1 VENQPISRASLR
13 SSARLA
19 PTTPLSAG
27 QAGLGA
33 RARLLEAMVSVVA
46 RRGYHQ
52 STVKDV
58 IAQAGSSR
66 STFYAQF
73 ADMEDCLGAVLSV
86 LADELS
92 VQVRSAMQDAPAA
105 EAPKAAARAV
115 LDFAHEHE
123 APARV
128 LFCESLAGGARA
140 MDSRDALID
149 EIAGLVER
157 RRQSQAK
164 DGATLDVPASA
175 AIGAV
180 FRLLA
185 NRIRRGTSGLHEL
198 RDAALAWLDAYA
210 TAAPHGHSQR
220 VQALGGDGELPR
232 IRLTPATPPPPVRL
246 GSHGTGASDRS
257 RNQRE
262 RILFAC
268 AQCCYEQGYAQMTVA
283 DIVTRAA
290 VSRTVFYEHFR
301 DKQHV
306 APAMVEQAFELGMTN
321 AARAYFAQESWPEG
335 IWACARALC
344 ETYATH
350 PAQLHSCFV
359 DYATMGPPAVQL
371 GHDRLLAFSLLL
383 EDGYHQR
390 SQAEE
395 LPRTVSE
402 LVVSLIF
409 ELTYRKM
416 RRRQP
421 PDSFYELLPLLNYL
435 AIAPF
440 IGPSAASSFV
450 QTKVEELKREV

>member
-1 VENQPISRASLR
+1 
-13 SSARLA
+13 
-19 PTTPLSAG
+19 
-27 QAGLGA
+27 LGA
-33 RARLLEAMVSVVA
+33 RLRLLEAMVSVVA

-58 IAQAGSSR
+58 IAHAGSSR

-86 LADELS
+86 LAEELS
-92 VQVRSAMQDAPAA
+92 GRVRSAIKDAPAA

-149 EIAGLVER
+149 GIAGLVEH
-157 RRQSQAK
+157 RRQNQAK
-164 DGATLDVPASA
+164 DAATLDIPASA
-175 AIGAV
+175 AIATV

-185 NRIRRGTSGLHEL
+185 NRMRRGASGRHEPQE
-198 RDAALAWLDAYA
+198 AVLAWLDSYA
-210 TAAPHGHSQR
+210 TTDSHGHSQR
-220 VQALGGDGELPR
+220 VQTLAEQGKLPR

-306 APAMVEQAFELGMTN
+306 APAMLEQGFEMGMTN

-344 ETYATH
+344 DTYATY

-359 DYATMGPPAVQL
+359 EYAAMGPPAVQL
-371 GHDRLLAFSLLL
+371 MHDRLMAFSLLL
-383 EDGYHQR
+383 EDGYRQR
-390 SQAEE
+390 PQAEE

-402 LVVSLIF
+402 VVVSLIF
-409 ELTYRKM
+409 ELAYREM
-416 RRRQP
+416 RRRQR
-421 PDSFYELLPLLNYL
+421 PDSFYELLPLLNYV

-440 IGPSAASSFV
+440 TGPSAASSFV
-450 QTKVEELKREV
+450 ETKVEELKEEGQAGG

>member
-1 VENQPISRASLR
+1 VG
-13 SSARLA
+13 ARQRL
-19 PTTPLSAG
+19 
-27 QAGLGA
+27 LGA
-33 RARLLEAMVSVVA
+33 MISVAA

-58 IAQAGSSR
+58 IDHAGASR
-66 STFYAQF
+66 STFYAHF
-73 ADMEDCLGAVLSV
+73 ADMEDCLGAVLAA

-92 VQVRSAMQDAPAA
+92 GHVRSAMQGAPAA
-105 EAPKAAARAV
+105 EAPRAAARAV
-115 LDFAHEHE
+115 LDFAYEQE

-140 MDSRDALID
+140 LDSRDSLID

-157 RRQSQAK
+157 RVQTQAK
-164 DGATLDVPASA
+164 DTAMLDIPPSA

-185 NRIRRGTSGLHEL
+185 NRMRRGVSGRHEL
-198 RDAALAWLDAYA
+198 QDAVLAWLDAYA
-210 TAAPHGHSQR
+210 TPVPQGYSQR
-220 VQALGGDGELPR
+220 AQALGGHGELPR

-268 AQCCYEQGYAQMTVA
+268 AQCCYEHGYAQMTVA

-306 APAMVEQAFELGMTN
+306 APAMLEQAFELGMTN

-344 ETYATH
+344 DTYATH
-350 PAQLHSCFV
+350 PAQLNSCFV
-359 DYATMGPPAVQL
+359 EYATMGPPAVQIA
-371 GHDRLLAFSLLL
+371 HDRLLAFSLLL

-390 SQAEE
+390 PQAEE

-402 LVVSLIF
+402 PVVSLIF

-421 PDSFYELLPLLNYL
+421 PDSFYELLPLLSYL
-435 AIAPF
+435 GTAPF
-440 IGPSAASSFV
+440 IGPPAAHSFV
-450 QTKVEELKREV
+450 QTKVQELKREAAG